1 VEASCC
7 YGGSILSFDADCY
20 VVWMNMCGKVYL
32 FNTWLDSADALRECK
47 SLNDNDNSGLAYY
60 YVTHMGERL

>member
-1 VEASCC
+1 
-7 YGGSILSFDADCY
+7 
-20 VVWMNMCGKVYL
+20 MCGKVYL